1 MRVEIQWTPR
11 QTLTVPRLISELAV
25 TFVAASD
32 LQVLTILSAASAIV
46 IY

>member
-32 LQVLTILSAASAIV
+32 VQVLTSSQQQV
-46 IY
+46 P